1 MRKKVIIYTDGSCL
15 GNPGVGGW
23 ACLLRYGATEKTL
36 SGGEADTTN
45 NRMELCAAMYAL
57 EHLKDSCEV
66 DITTDSQ
73 YLKKGVEEWMSGWKK
88 NNWKT
93 AARKPVKNKDL
104 WERIDGQTNVHTIQ
118 WKWVK
123 AHAGHRE
130 NELVDS
136 LANKAAHDFAKKCK
150 G

>member
-1 MRKKVIIYTDGSCL
+1 
-15 GNPGVGGW
+15 
-23 ACLLRYGATEKTL
+23 
-36 SGGEADTTN
+36 
-45 NRMELCAAMYAL
+45 MELCAAMYAL
-57 EHLKDSCEV
+57 EHLKDTCEV

-73 YLKKGVEEWMSGWKK
+73 YLKKGVEEWMPGWKK

-93 AARKPVKNKDL
+93 ASRKPVKNKDL
-104 WERIDGQTNVHTIQ
+104 WERIDAQVNIHTVH

-123 AHAGHRE
+123 AHAGHEE

-136 LANKAAHDFAKKCK
+136 LANKAAHDFDEKHK

>member
-1 MRKKVIIYTDGSCL
+1 MQKKVIIYTDGSCL
-15 GNPGVGGW
+15 GNPGIGGW
-23 ACLLRYGATEKTL
+23 GCLLRYGDTEKTL
-36 SGGEADTTN
+36 SGGAADTTN
-45 NRMELCAAMYAL
+45 NRMELCAAIYAL
-57 EHLKDSCEV
+57 EHLKSPCAVEL
-66 DITTDSQ
+66 TTDSQ
-73 YLKKGVEEWMSGWKK
+73 YVKKGIQEWMQGWKK

-93 AARKPVKNKDL
+93 AARKDVKNKDL
-104 WERIDGQTNVHTIQ
+104 WERLDKQANVHAIE

-136 LANKAAHDFAKKCK
+136 LANKAAHDFAKK